1 MNRAADLTE
10 GHMNQDS
17 VPLSSRPMTTTLLRP
32 IIFFA
37 AILGC
42 IHSFTSC
49 GAAGKDHSAAL
60 QAALLKEDLAQVKAA
75 VAEGRKE
82 LGGQAG
88 IPEVPDEYAS
98 VPASARLLSA
108 AEARQAVKKS
118 FAKLEEMR
126 FWKIKIDPTKLAA
139 PLRAP
144 ANVVACMVAMDRAKL
159 DDGTTA
165 LQQAKD
171 AADFLIWAQEQA
183 GAGCYPFPAAKNT
196 SQERAMQVATRFLER
211 AEAEGKLAETV
222 RNGWAYDDHGDGGM
236 QFDNGECG
244 VALLELYEATQD
256 RRYLDSALK
265 AADWAMARPLCPNW
279 NYNSFSVNLLT
290 KAHQVT
296 KQPKYLEAALKKA
309 VIGVIPGQL
318 MDGPRAGRWMDPHN
332 ARPAYHYVMM
342 AALARLAIELPKDH
356 AALPEVMQC
365 LQLGL
370 STRNSEILSQGV
382 MNKDKAVEC
391 LMLVNRLFASNQVFL
406 AETKSLEALDTI
418 HRHACE
424 EARRGKLPLGPRGW
438 GEMLE
443 RCATQ

>member
-1 MNRAADLTE
+1 
-10 GHMNQDS
+10 
-17 VPLSSRPMTTTLLRP
+17 MTTAFLRP
-32 IIFFA
+32 IIRFA

-42 IHSFTSC
+42 LHGITAC
-49 GAAGKDHSAAL
+49 GASGKDHSAAL

-98 VPASARLLSA
+98 VPANALLLSA

-118 FAKLEEMR
+118 FAKLEGMR
-126 FWKIKIDPTKLAA
+126 FWKIGIDPTKLTV

-183 GAGCYPFPAAKNT
+183 GTGCYPFPAAKNT
-196 SQERAMQVATRFLER
+196 SQECAMQVATRFLER
-211 AEAEGKLAETV
+211 AEAKGKIAETV

-244 VALLELYEATQD
+244 VALLELFEVTQD

-279 NYNSFSVNLLT
+279 NYNSFSVNLLA

-309 VIGVIPGQL
+309 RLGVIPGQL
-318 MDGPRAGRWMDPHN
+318 TDGPRAGRWMDPHN
-332 ARPAYHYVMM
+332 ARPAYHYIMM
-342 AALARLAIELPKDH
+342 AAIARLAAELPKDH
-356 AALPEVMQC
+356 AALPEVMQS
-365 LQLGL
+365 LKLGL

-382 MNKDKAVEC
+382 MNKDKAAEC
-391 LMLVNRLFASNQVFL
+391 LMLVIRLLASNKDFL
-406 AETKSLEALDTI
+406 AETKSLDALDTI
-418 HRHACE
+418 HRLASE

-443 RCATQ
+443 RCAAR